1 MSSIHNIASSLKAL
15 NQVAQQNITNSGT
28 MSGAGNLTI
37 GGTQSILNSGPVGPI
52 GQLHIADLFEH
63 TNHGHYE
70 RITYLKFNEDI
81 LALSCAWWRYRNS
94 SDRKSQFISVTSV
107 TKLTDPSLVNL
118 VTSED
123 RNHAEKIREYY
134 TKLIIMWNLKGKRL
148 TKFRQNLQELV
159 GESNKIREDH
169 LGIAYRLPEFY
180 AYDQKLD
187 EIRNQNLDEKVDSR
201 LFKSRRFKDSLALIP
216 IDKIHRKT
224 KYLDKMVYWLKTKD
238 SNIGVSLD
246 VSRTNELM
254 SVWDAIFNLKEP
266 IHINGVYTFTDMLD
280 FEHFKVTGW
289 KIDNVLSLG

>member
-1 MSSIHNIASSLKAL
+1 MSNTHNITTSLKGLQA
-15 NQVAQQNITNSGT
+15 AMQNNVTNTGTIAGSG
-28 MSGAGNLTI
+28 LTI

-70 RITYLKFNEDI
+70 RITYFKFNEDI
-81 LALSCAWWRYRNS
+81 LALSYAWWRHRNS
-94 SDRKSQFISVTSV
+94 QDRQSQFVNV
-107 TKLTDPSLVNL
+107 NKLTDSALVNL

-123 RNHAEKIREYY
+123 RNHAEKIRDYY
-134 TKLIIMWNLKGKRL
+134 SKLIVLWNLKGKRL
-148 TKFRQNLQELV
+148 TKFRQNLQELISD
-159 GESNKIREDH
+159 GNKIREDH

-187 EIRNQNLDEKVDSR
+187 AIRSENLDDKVDGR
-201 LFKSRRFKDSLALIP
+201 VFKSRRFKDSLALIP

-224 KYLDKMVYWLKTKD
+224 KYLDKFVYWLKTKD
-238 SNIGVSLD
+238 TNVGVALD
-246 VSRTNELM
+246 VNRTNELM
-254 SVWDAIFNLKEP
+254 PVWDAIFNLKQP
-266 IHINGVYTFTDMLD
+266 IHINGVYTFTDILE